1 MLGKSFL
8 RKRFFNLD
16 AKLFSSPQPC
26 FGHRKQSTKFTE
38 YKIRRNM
45 SSSGHSVMHN
55 KNHPQLR
62 ELHIDLI
69 RKALLISIRCLFSP
83 SFSSVCWWEIFSG
96 EQAKSFTH
104 KLFATKRVYYSG
116 LFCKIELTLTKFG
129 KWGIG
134 KQVRGV
140 YRYLSPFF
148 RI

>member
-55 KNHPQLR
+55 KKSSAIVGVAHWLNQKSATDKHSLSIYSFIFVSLPMTDTPWGPRQEFYQETFLQLNTLNNQNSFLTIRFWPTYPQLIF
-62 ELHIDLI
+62 EPLVMLI
-69 RKALLISIRCLFSP
+69 RKSYFYHL
-83 SFSSVCWWEIFSG
+83 
-96 EQAKSFTH
+96 
-104 KLFATKRVYYSG
+104 
-116 LFCKIELTLTKFG
+116 
-129 KWGIG
+129 GI
-134 KQVRGV
+134 
-140 YRYLSPFF
+140 
-148 RI
+148 